1 MADTI
6 GAITIQRIN
15 GFTRQGRRL
24 TIIGDMESEVTMQ
37 TLEDL
42 CEDAD
47 NGSALHN
54 IPGGQITGEDLTTG
68 SDYTVACTF
77 DDPSVPDDTYLILS
91 PVRRSEDAVTFQN
104 FSLNLFLL

>member
-24 TIIGDMESEVTMQ
+24 TIIGDMESEAALQ
-37 TLEDL
+37 ILEAL

-47 NGSALHN
+47 NGSALHTV
-54 IPGGQITGEDLTTG
+54 PGVQTIGEDLTSG
-68 SDYTVACTF
+68 SDFTVACTF
-77 DDPSVPDDTYLILS
+77 DDPSIPDDTYLILS
-91 PVRRSEDAVTFQN
+91 PVRRGEDAVTFQN
-104 FSLNLFLL
+104 FSLDLFLL